1 MQKMYAYIRVS
12 TLDQNDIRQRLEME
26 RYGISAECIFCD
38 KISGTNFNRPQY
50 QKLKKQ
56 LREADVLVLK
66 SLDRLGR
73 NYEEVKEEWR
83 ELTKGM
89 GVDMVVLD
97 MPILDTR
104 VNRDLVGTL
113 ITDIVLQLLSYVA
126 QVERDNIHQRQAE
139 GIAAAKLMGKH
150 LGRPRKP
157 YPDGFF
163 EVYIQYKNREITAKM
178 SAEIL
183 GITLSEFQSFLVR
196 CKRDEMTSTL
206 VQYK

>member
-12 TLDQNDIRQRLEME
+12 TLEQNDIRQRLEME

-38 KISGTNFNRPQY
+38 KISGINFNRPQY
-50 QKLKKQ
+50 QQLKKLLQ
-56 LREADVLVLK
+56 EEDVLVLK

-83 ELTKGM
+83 ELTKEM
-89 GVDMVVLD
+89 GVNMVVLD

-104 VNRDLVGTL
+104 VNRDLMGTL

-126 QVERDNIHQRQAE
+126 EIERDNIRQRQAE

-150 LGRPRKP
+150 LGRPRRP
-157 YPDGFF
+157 YPEEF
-163 EVYIQYKNREITAKM
+163 EYVYTQYCERKI
-178 SAEIL
+178 SARASAQRL
-183 GITLSEFQSFLVR
+183 GISLEVFRTFVARWRKDLRS
-196 CKRDEMTSTL
+196 CIK
-206 VQYK
+206 